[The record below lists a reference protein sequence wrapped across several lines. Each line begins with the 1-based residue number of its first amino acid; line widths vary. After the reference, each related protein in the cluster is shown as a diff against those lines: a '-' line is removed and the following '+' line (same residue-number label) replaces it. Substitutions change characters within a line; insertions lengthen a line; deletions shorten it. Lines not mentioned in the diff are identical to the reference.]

1 MLQTDDAGN
10 NSRGYY
16 GTSSLVAPMVV
27 DFSKL
32 NWNHKWISFSIM
44 SSAKQVI

>member
-16 GTSSLVAPMVV
+16 GTSLLVAPMVV

-32 NWNHKWISFSIM
+32 NWNHKWISCLLYTSD
-44 SSAKQVI
+44 AADE